1 MTLTDEFIY
10 ECVYYL
16 FIKFVVAV
24 SAVVTFA
31 ITSYALLRAFGQWK
45 RGDNFYGMLCKL
57 RLCVIYDVNYFLSKP
72 KTGSWCHP
80 LWFKFIVTAMSSTG
94 NECVDKTRTS
104 SRNNIHLF
112 PNSVYIYIYKRQNLY
127 IYIYI
132 KRQNIYVCMSS
143 HLLRNYWTEFNQFL
157 HPP

>member
-1 MTLTDEFIY
+1 
-10 ECVYYL
+10 
-16 FIKFVVAV
+16 
-24 SAVVTFA
+24 
-31 ITSYALLRAFGQWK
+31 
-45 RGDNFYGMLCKL
+45 MLCKL

-80 LWFKFIVTAMSSTG
+80 LWFKFIVTAMSTTG

-157 HPP
+157 HPPLEVHGNLNKKYLTDRSIFEIDMFNLLPPRPYKLVYFQIIFAT